1 MQRIPGPFATVKPA
15 FWRQKNEDQDDYTQK
30 IPLPG
35 ISRVFPE
42 EDLLQCGSQAS
53 HGFTLASRQPQDAW
67 LAGRL
72 ILTHYSRTEGAD
84 STMCPSRIWTIRLH
98 IAAASGL

>member
-1 MQRIPGPFATVKPA
+1 MPGISGPFAALKPP
-15 FWRQKNEDQDDYTQK
+15 FWCQKNENQNDYTQK

-35 ISRVFPE
+35 VPCVVPK

-53 HGFTLASRQPQDAW
+53 HVFTLASRQPQDAW
-67 LAGRL
+67 LAGRM
-72 ILTHYSRTEGAD
+72 ILAPYSGTEGAE
-84 STMCPSRIWTIRLH
+84 STMCPSRICTVRLQ